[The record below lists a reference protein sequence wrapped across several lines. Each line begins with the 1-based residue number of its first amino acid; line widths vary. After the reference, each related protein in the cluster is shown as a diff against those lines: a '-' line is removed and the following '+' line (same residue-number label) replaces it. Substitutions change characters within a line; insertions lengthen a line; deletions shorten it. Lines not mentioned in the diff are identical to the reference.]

1 MKKTAVFLIFIC
13 FILTAFAG
21 CETPKEDVSEEL
33 SEVSQTVSE
42 EMSEEVSEEVSEETS
57 DEASEEVSKEVSKEV
72 SDEVSKEVSDEVSK
86 EDEVLTSVVGSWAE
100 VYTEEDYADGYLWT
114 GGFVF
119 GENGCC
125 VVYDA
130 EYNVYEDENGDPV
143 FEGCG
148 GNSREGVYT
157 LEGDT
162 VTVVFDMSVQ
172 YGEGYTQTYKVSKK
186 GENLII
192 DGVEHFLEAETGYVP
207 EGVDV
212 NTVYGLWES
221 NEPDGDAYIREWWIF
236 NTNGTF
242 EYGKG
247 RFVKAD
253 GSEPDTVI
261 INGYLYKAESYE
273 KQLKGKYTVVGA
285 HVGTLTLTVSDEVFI
300 YHAEVYED
308 WLTVFWQYDLENDI
322 RSEYTRHK

>member
-13 FILTAFAG
+13 LILTAFAG
-21 CETPKEDVSEEL
+21 CETPKENVSEEA
-33 SEVSQTVSE
+33 SEVSE
-42 EMSEEVSEEVSEETS
+42 NVSEEVSEEI
-57 DEASEEVSKEVSKEV
+57 SEEVSEEI
-72 SDEVSKEVSDEVSK
+72 SDEVSE
-86 EDEVLTSVVGSWAE
+86 EDEVLTSIVGSWTE
-100 VYTEEDYADGYLWT
+100 CYTEEDYADGYIWLS
-114 GGFVF
+114 GFVF

-125 VVYDA
+125 IAFDT
-130 EYNVYEDENGDPV
+130 EYNVYEDENGDPL
-143 FEGCG
+143 FAGCG

-172 YGEGYTQTYKVSKK
+172 YGEGYTRTYKVNKK

-192 DGVEHFLEAETGYVP
+192 DGIEYFLEEEMSYVP

-212 NTVYGLWES
+212 NAVYGLWES
-221 NEPDGDAYIREWWIF
+221 NQPDGDDYIREWFIF
-236 NTNGTF
+236 RADGNF

-273 KQLKGKYTVVGA
+273 EQLKGTYTVAGA
-285 HVGTLTLTVSDEVFI
+285 YIGTLTLMVGDEVLI
-300 YHAEVYED
+300 YNVAADED
-308 WLTVFWQYDLENDI
+308 HMTIFWQYDLENDI
-322 RSEYTRHK
+322 RSEFTKHK